1 MNCIGIEFSS
11 GQAAAKII
19 PEFLIFV
26 NIVTYFEEKEST
38 RI

>member
-1 MNCIGIEFSS
+1 MNCIGILEFSS

-19 PEFLIFV
+19 PEFLVFV
-26 NIVTYFEEKEST
+26 NIVTYFEEKES